1 MGKAT
6 MEHLL
11 HSVVLGVVLYFGM
24 TMGLGQATDKACANS
39 SVIAAAAFIYMIMF
53 GHGPPGQIN
62 PKLGL

>member
-1 MGKAT
+1 MGQAT

-11 HSVVLGVVLYFGM
+11 HSVILGVVLYFGM
-24 TMGLGQATDKACANS
+24 TMGLGQPTDKACANS
-39 SVIAAAAFIYMIMF
+39 SALAAAAFIYMIMF